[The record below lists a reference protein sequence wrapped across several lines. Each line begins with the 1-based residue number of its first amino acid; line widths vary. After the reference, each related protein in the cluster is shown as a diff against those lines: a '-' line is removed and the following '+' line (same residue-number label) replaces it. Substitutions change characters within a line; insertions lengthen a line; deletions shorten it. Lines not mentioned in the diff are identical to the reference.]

1 MKCCQV
7 IMGKLKYD
15 KRKRAEI
22 DYHLIES
29 SIESLS
35 FTGQHQL
42 KNVSQV
48 RRPASGN
55 VSRKE

>member
-1 MKCCQV
+1 MIKE
-7 IMGKLKYD
+7 
-15 KRKRAEI
+15 KRVEI
-22 DYHLIES
+22 DYHSIES

-42 KNVSQV
+42 KNVSRA

-55 VSRKE
+55 VSLKE